1 MKRQEIKD
9 RCREGLLQY
18 SRRAFESLPV
28 IDKPEILDLGCG
40 TGIVAFEMA
49 KLTNGNITAV
59 DSDIEALKWF
69 ESKVNDRNL
78 QNRISIIRGSVF
90 NVKIPLSGFDI
101 IVAEGLLNIIG
112 FETGVKSF
120 SAWLK
125 KGGYFIIHD
134 ELKRRENKLR
144 VINKYHYKLIN
155 SYVLDEMVWWKHY
168 CSILEDILNS
178 EKASMKNENNFEKTY
193 AMEISELALFRKKPD
208 QFRSIYYVLKK
219 L

>member
-1 MKRQEIKD
+1 MNRQKIKD
-9 RCREGLLQY
+9 SCREGLLQY
-18 SRRAFESLPV
+18 SRRAFELLPE

-40 TGIVAFEMA
+40 TGVVALELA
-49 KLTNGNITAV
+49 KLTNGRITAV
-59 DSDIEALKWF
+59 DNDVDALEWF
-69 ESKVNDRNL
+69 EYKIKKENL
-78 QNRISIIRGSVF
+78 EERITTIRGSVF
-90 NVKIPLSGFDI
+90 NVSIPHNGFDF

-144 VINKYHYKLIN
+144 VINKYRYRLIN
-155 SYVLDEMVWWKHY
+155 SFVLDEMVWWKHY
-168 CSILEDILNS
+168 CSILEDILKS
-178 EKASMKNENNFEKTY
+178 EKAAMNNDDNFEKTY
-193 AMEISELALFRKKPD
+193 AVEISELALFRKRPA
-208 QFRSIYYVLKK
+208 QFRSIYYVLEK

>member
-1 MKRQEIKD
+1 MNRQKIKD
-9 RCREGLLQY
+9 SCREGLLQY
-18 SRRAFESLPV
+18 SRRAFELLPE

-40 TGIVAFEMA
+40 TGVVALELA
-49 KLTNGNITAV
+49 KLTNGRITAV
-59 DSDIEALKWF
+59 DNDVDALEWF
-69 ESKVNDRNL
+69 EYKIKKENL
-78 QNRISIIRGSVF
+78 EERITTIRGSVF
-90 NVKIPLSGFDI
+90 NVSIPHNGFDI

-144 VINKYHYKLIN
+144 VINKYRYRLIN
-155 SYVLDEMVWWKHY
+155 SFVLDEMVWWKHY
-168 CSILEDILNS
+168 CSILEDILKS
-178 EKASMKNENNFEKTY
+178 EKAAMNNDDNFEKTY
-193 AMEISELALFRKKPD
+193 AVEISELALFRKRPA
-208 QFRSIYYVLKK
+208 QFRSIYYVLEK